1 MGNTLRNNVGIFG
14 RGRWQPAL
22 LILLWLVSPA
32 CGQRQAEE
40 PWWERSFV
48 AGSEHYWI
56 RTDLPRSDAQA
67 VARHLDAMYEEY
79 SRRLASLPQRAPM
92 KLNVYLFKS
101 RRDYELTL
109 RARFGVDTARTG
121 GVFFMTNTDSG
132 LALWTEHL
140 SERRI
145 KHVLQHEGFHQFAFS
160 RFGNDLPLWANE
172 GLAEFF
178 GQAVLVGGT
187 LVTGQ
192 ADQRTLLRLKDSI
205 KEKTYTPFDEM
216 ISFSTEQW
224 RAEMASG
231 EEGLLYDQSW
241 SMVHFLVYAQNGRWV
256 GAFERYLRMIN
267 NGLTSSEAY
276 RRAFE
281 TSETDA
287 FEQRWRQF
295 LREAVPSA
303 FITAL
308 ERIEFLAEGALEL
321 ARRGIFPE
329 SLDDIRRE
337 LIAIDFTYRF
347 AKHGRIVTLEATDDD
362 VYRIPHVG
370 RSKHQPVFLVS
381 RLNLRQ
387 LTRRQR
393 IIEEENPTPSIIT
406 TEDLK
411 PRGLAIDWRRGNENS
426 TFSYRIE
433 VP

>member
-1 MGNTLRNNVGIFG
+1 MGYSLKKNIGIFG
-14 RGRWQPAL
+14 RWRWQPVLAM
-22 LILLWLVSPA
+22 LLWLASPA
-32 CGQRQAEE
+32 SGQRQAEE

-48 AGSEHYWI
+48 ASSAYYWI

-79 SRRLASLPQRAPM
+79 SRRLASLPERAPM

-121 GVFFMTNTDSG
+121 GVFFTTNTDSG

-145 KHVLQHEGFHQFAFS
+145 KHVLQHEGFHQFAYS
-160 RFGNDLPLWANE
+160 RFGSDLPHWANE

-178 GQAVLVGGT
+178 GQAVLVGDA

-192 ADQRTLLRLKDSI
+192 ADQRTLTRLKDSI
-205 KEKTYTPFDEM
+205 KEKTYTPFDQM
-216 ISFSTEQW
+216 ISLSPEQW
-224 RAEMASG
+224 RTELASG
-231 EEGLLYDQSW
+231 EAGLLYDQSW
-241 SMVHFLVYAQNGRWV
+241 SMVHFLVYAQNGRWM
-256 GAFERYLRMIN
+256 GAFERYLKMIN
-267 NGLTSSEAY
+267 NGLMSREAY

-281 TSETDA
+281 TSDTDA

-295 LREAVPSA
+295 LLEAVPSA

-321 ARRGIFPE
+321 SRQGIFPE
-329 SLDDIRRE
+329 SLDELRRE

-347 AKHGRIVTLEATDDD
+347 AKHGRMVTLEATDDD
-362 VYRIPHVG
+362 VYRIPRDG
-370 RSKHQPVFLVS
+370 RREHQPVFLVS
-381 RLNLRQ
+381 RTNLRQ

-393 IIEEENPTPSIIT
+393 IIEEEHPTPSIIT

-411 PRGLAIDWRRGNENS
+411 PRGLAIDWRRGKENT
-426 TFSYRIE
+426 TFSYRID